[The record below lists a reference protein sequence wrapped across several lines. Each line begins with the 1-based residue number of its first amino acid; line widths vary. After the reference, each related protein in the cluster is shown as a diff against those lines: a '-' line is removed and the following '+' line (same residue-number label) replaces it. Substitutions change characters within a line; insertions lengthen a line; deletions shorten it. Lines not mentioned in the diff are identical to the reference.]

1 MQAGRVAWVAVLL
14 ACGRTTMGPG
24 PGPGPGSG
32 TPALQLV
39 SDNLNSP
46 IFVTAPPGDTA
57 RLFVVEQGGRI
68 RVFHHDTLLAT
79 PFLNMARH
87 ISAGGERGLL
97 SLAFHPRYAQNGR
110 FYVYFTNPAGD
121 IRIVGYLV
129 TASPDIADST
139 SGDTVLAVVH
149 QPYGNHNGGLVL
161 FGPDG
166 KLYTGLG
173 DGGSGG
179 DPDGNGQNR
188 NALLGKILR
197 IDVDAG
203 SPYAIPPDN
212 PFVGDTS
219 ARGEV
224 WLYGL
229 RNPWRFSFDRA
240 TDDLYIGD
248 VGQNAWEEV
257 DVLAASSPGGEN
269 LGWNEMEGK
278 HCYAASS
285 CPVPGLILPVLEYG
299 HGEGCSVTGGYV
311 SRDSTVPDLLGLY
324 LYGDYCRGWVRSFRY
339 SGAQATDLRDWP
351 ALAVSGGLSSFGEDA
366 GGRIYVTTLSGNLY
380 RIVSQP

>member
-1 MQAGRVAWVAVLL
+1 MLL

-32 TPALQLV
+32 PGTPALHLV
-39 SDNLNSP
+39 TNSLNSP
-46 IFVTAPPGDTA
+46 VFVTASPGDTA
-57 RLFVVEQGGRI
+57 RLFVVERGGRI
-68 RVFHHDTLLAT
+68 RVLRHDTLIAT
-79 PFLNMARH
+79 PFLDISGH
-87 ISAGGERGLL
+87 ISAGGEQGLL

-110 FYVYFTNPAGD
+110 FYVYFTAPSGD
-121 IRIVGYLV
+121 IRVARYVV
-129 TASPDIADST
+129 TANPDIADST

-149 QPYGNHNGGLVL
+149 QPYGNHNGGLVV

-166 KLYTGLG
+166 RLYAGLG

-188 NALLGKILR
+188 KALLGKILR
-197 IDVDAG
+197 LDVDAG
-203 SPYAIPPDN
+203 TPYTIPADN
-212 PFVGDTS
+212 PFVGDTG

-229 RNPWRFSFDRA
+229 RNPWRFSFDRVGG
-240 TDDLYIGD
+240 DLYVGD

-257 DVLAASSPGGEN
+257 DVLAAGAPGGGN
-269 LGWNEMEGK
+269 YGWNEMEGK
-278 HCYAASS
+278 HCYAAAS
-285 CPVPGLILPVLEYG
+285 CPVPSLILPVLEYG

-324 LYGDYCRGWVRSFRY
+324 LYGDYCSGWVRSFRY
-339 SGAQATDLRDWP
+339 TGGRATDPHDWP

-366 GGRIYVTTLSGNLY
+366 RGRIYLTTLSGNLY
-380 RIVSQP
+380 RVVNQL